1 MPRQSLRQHAG
12 PILLALVIGML
23 AGLGA
28 MFFRWLIE
36 TGQHLLWPAGDNF
49 VLQVSRSPWWL
60 VLLVPA
66 GMGLL
71 LGPVIHFW
79 APETSG
85 PGVPEVMAALALHGG
100 VIRHRV
106 TLFKTFVTGGLISAG
121 ASVGREG
128 PIVQIGSS
136 IGSSLSQLLKL
147 PLPNRRLAVAC
158 GAAAG
163 IAATFQAP
171 MAGTLFAVEVLLSE
185 LEVAS
190 LSSIVVAAVSGT
202 MVARLFTH
210 QAVIFQVP
218 TFALRHPAE
227 LFFHGLIGILAGLTG
242 LLLMWLI
249 FGLPRLW
256 KGLRIPGWLGP
267 GVGGLLAGLVA
278 LKVPGVLGV
287 GYESISQALG
297 GHATV
302 SLVFLLLA
310 AKLFTTSIC
319 LSSGM
324 SGGIFAPSLFI
335 GAMGGSLVG
344 FAVRGIWPALTMA
357 PADYALIGMGAMVSG
372 TTLAPITAILTIFEL
387 TYNYQVILPLMVACI
402 MSALTVRLLYGYSI
416 YETKLR
422 KRGIDIV
429 KGREVNILRGL
440 KVRDHMH
447 TDFETFRTDTPCPEV
462 VRRMAE
468 SPFPHFSVLDRDGRL
483 AGVLSPE
490 DCRHFL
496 VHPEQC
502 TSKTTAADVMI
513 CKVITVSEESDLEKA
528 FHIFL
533 HYGFSFLPVV
543 REEASGE
550 VVGQI
555 RKSDLLAAYD
565 QYVLKEHT
573 LRVSARPSQDCPR
586 PEGS

>member
-1 MPRQSLRQHAG
+1 MTRQSLRQQAG
-12 PILLALVIGML
+12 PILLALVIGVL

-28 MFFRWLIE
+28 MFFRWLIGA
-36 TGQHLLWPAGDNF
+36 GQYLLWPSGANF
-49 VLQVSRSPWWL
+49 AEQVSRAPWWL

-106 TLFKTFVTGGLISAG
+106 TLFKTFITGGLISAG

-158 GAAAG
+158 GAAGG

-190 LSSIVVAAVSGT
+190 LSPIVVAAVSGT

-210 QAVIFQVP
+210 RAVIFQVP
-218 TFALRHPAE
+218 TFVLRHPAE
-227 LFFHGLIGILAGLTG
+227 LVFHGLIGILGGLTG

-249 FGLPRLW
+249 FRLPRLW
-256 KGLRIPGWLGP
+256 RRLRIPGWLGP
-267 GVGGLLAGLVA
+267 GVGGLLAGLIA
-278 LKVPGVLGV
+278 LKVPGALGV
-287 GYESISQALG
+287 GYESISLALG
-297 GHATV
+297 GHVAV

-335 GAMGGSLVG
+335 GAMGGSIVG
-344 FAVRGIWPALTMA
+344 FTVRAIWPALTTA

-422 KRGIDIV
+422 ERGIDIV
-429 KGREVNILRGL
+429 RGREVNIMRGL

-447 TDFETFRTDTPCPEV
+447 SDFETFRTDTPCPEV
-462 VRRMAE
+462 VSRMEE
-468 SPFPHFSVLDRDGRL
+468 SPFPHFPVLDRDGRL
-483 AGVLSPE
+483 AGILSPE
-490 DCRHFL
+490 DCRHIL
-496 VHPEQC
+496 AHPDRC
-502 TSKTTAADVMI
+502 TPKATAADIMTG
-513 CKVITVSEESDLEKA
+513 KPITVSEEADLEKA
-528 FHIFL
+528 FHTFL

-543 REEASGE
+543 REASPWE
-550 VVGQI
+550 VVGQL

-565 QYVLKEHT
+565 QHVLKEHT
-573 LRVSARPSQDCPR
+573 LRASGQASQPGKK
-586 PEGS
+586 E